1 MLSIGEFSGLTG
13 LSVKALRHYDEKGV
27 LVPAEVDAQTGYRR
41 YGEEQVREGV
51 IIRALRDADV
61 PLPDLVSDGSR
72 ALSTLSAQRTAVLEK
87 RKLED
92 AAFANAELTLNA
104 LAAPVT
110 VEQRRRAEQPFAGRI
125 ISLPFDEADEL
136 TDEDAN
142 AAFAE
147 LFELLQESGAGPSGS
162 FWTAMRSRGSDRLEL
177 VCCWPTQAPLPA
189 SWGGAETEVGA
200 LPERTELVAT
210 WSSTPGAPLPEG
222 TVHPAMVALLDEL
235 AEHDIDLRRT
245 ELRQHVIGMSEDD
258 YAVEVCVTVS

>member
-1 MLSIGEFSGLTG
+1 MLSIGEFSGFTG

-92 AAFANAELTLNA
+92 A
-104 LAAPVT
+104 
-110 VEQRRRAEQPFAGRI
+110 
-125 ISLPFDEADEL
+125 
-136 TDEDAN
+136 
-142 AAFAE
+142 
-147 LFELLQESGAGPSGS
+147 
-162 FWTAMRSRGSDRLEL
+162 
-177 VCCWPTQAPLPA
+177 
-189 SWGGAETEVGA
+189 
-200 LPERTELVAT
+200 T

-245 ELRQHVIGMSEDD
+245 EIRQYVIGMSEDGC
-258 YAVEVCVTVS
+258 AVEVCVTVS